1 VNLTYVGHVRTN
13 LQPLYVLVRQTI
25 NLCTLPRLSAD
36 RPDEKQFSKYALSDR
51 TCGADYYAISL
62 SLSLSFS
69 LSFLFSIDSS
79 VSTTIYRVA
88 CW

>member
-1 VNLTYVGHVRTN
+1 MNLTYVGRVRTN
-13 LQPLYVLVRQTI
+13 LQPLYLLVRQTI
-25 NLCTLPRLSAD
+25 NLCTLSRLSAD

-51 TCGADYYAISL
+51 TCGADYYTMSL
-62 SLSLSFS
+62 SLN